1 MNWRAHHYPLHKL
14 ILLVLCNHPGQCFF
28 YEDRTKQQFNLN
40 GAASSLS
47 PHHHICLCGPYATLH
62 PLHLQRPA
70 ERWDLTFDRQ
80 IALSATLT
88 VEEHGVMCKNS
99 CHDYIDIISGKQ
111 KWGLLDRGSV
121 QIPTVRTHWLEIMR
135 EKKKKGFEL
144 VQDNVCIIS
153 IADDRDD
160 SHAVALSI
168 QYSWKCDT
176 FPFQKDG
183 TQSKTFFFFFFLST
197 STGCSFQSIIE
208 FPKKSIWLRG
218 HGHAAR
224 CLRQDGSKYAERS
237 GLRGMPVLL
246 SLMPL
251 CSVLLADSWHGT
263 RHAQHNPSTWSRIEE
278 QNSI

>member
-40 GAASSLS
+40 GAPSSLS

-135 EKKKKGFEL
+135 KKKK
-144 VQDNVCIIS
+144 
-153 IADDRDD
+153 
-160 SHAVALSI
+160 
-168 QYSWKCDT
+168 
-176 FPFQKDG
+176 
-183 TQSKTFFFFFFLST
+183 
-197 STGCSFQSIIE
+197 
-208 FPKKSIWLRG
+208 KK
-218 HGHAAR
+218 
-224 CLRQDGSKYAERS
+224 
-237 GLRGMPVLL
+237 VL
-246 SLMPL
+246 SLYKIMFAL
-251 CSVLLADSWHGT
+251 YLLPMTGT
-263 RHAQHNPSTWSRIEE
+263 TRML
-278 QNSI
+278 

>member
-1 MNWRAHHYPLHKL
+1 MSSHLDVYITYVEWTGEL
-14 ILLVLCNHPGQCFF
+14 IITLSKSSSFSSCVTILVSVFF

-135 EKKKKGFEL
+135 KKKRKGFEL
-144 VQDNVCIIS
+144 VQDNVCVIS

-168 QYSWKCDT
+168 QYS
-176 FPFQKDG
+176 
-183 TQSKTFFFFFFLST
+183 
-197 STGCSFQSIIE
+197 
-208 FPKKSIWLRG
+208 
-218 HGHAAR
+218 
-224 CLRQDGSKYAERS
+224 
-237 GLRGMPVLL
+237 
-246 SLMPL
+246 
-251 CSVLLADSWHGT
+251 
-263 RHAQHNPSTWSRIEE
+263 
-278 QNSI
+278 